1 MSTSIFDHAPQDQT
15 YTKYNINFHSK
26 IIHTTVTH
34 TPSVVEDWVSNLS
47 RNSHSRRFL
56 VGLDVEWLPNRLPS
70 MDNPVAVL
78 QLCVDRECLVFQIL
92 HAPYVPDSLVAFLG
106 NQNNT
111 FVGVGVGED
120 VEKLL
125 RDYSLRVANFV
136 ELCTLAAQ
144 RLGDH
149 MKRVGLKTLALH
161 VLGKGMEKP
170 RKITMSK
177 WNDLTLSPQQVRYAC
192 LDAFVSFEIGRVLN
206 AGN

>member
-1 MSTSIFDHAPQDQT
+1 MASFRPAAVSTTYVAGIPKSPQ
-15 YTKYNINFHSK
+15 NHSPST
-26 IIHTTVTH
+26 HPLFTVI
-34 TPSVVEDWVSNLS
+34 SDWLSNLS
-47 RNSHSRRFL
+47 RNSHTRRYL
-56 VGLDVEWLPNRLPS
+56 VGIDVEWLLNRLPS

-92 HAPYVPDSLVAFLG
+92 HAPYVPDSLVAFLE

-125 RDYSLRVANFV
+125 RDYTLHVANFV
-136 ELCTLAAQ
+136 KLCTLAAE

-161 VLGKGMEKP
+161 VLGRGMEKP

-177 WNDLTLSPQQVRYAC
+177 WNDLNLSPQQVRYAC